1 VKGLVNLEIQAVVKM
16 MKGKPSDDQKGL
28 ARSTEAQGFS
38 GE

>member
-16 MKGKPSDDQKGL
+16 MKGKPFNDQKGL
-28 ARSTEAQGFS
+28 VRSMEAQGFS

>member
-1 VKGLVNLEIQAVVKM
+1 VKGLVNLKIQAVVKM
-16 MKGKPSDDQKGL
+16 MKEKLSDDQKEL